1 MNNRLKILPLLV
13 TLIFLAS
20 CAKNDTPESVTLR
33 LGVGGVGGQ
42 VWGEKEQTVL
52 YGESSKPVSESADK
66 GFVFDGWYS
75 DGVKTSDAPVLA
87 MDEMKENTEITARFR
102 QEHTDIPLI
111 VIDTENGST
120 VSSRGDYLSCGVTVS
135 DPNNDENC
143 GNYTAQIRGRGN
155 ASWNFQKKGYKI
167 KMMNPRQLYLNH
179 TS

>member
-1 MNNRLKILPLLV
+1 MLGLV
-13 TLIFLAS
+13 TLTLLAS

-66 GFVFDGWYS
+66 GWYS
-75 DGVKTSDAPVLA
+75 NGVKTSDAPVFA

-143 GNYTAQIRGRGN
+143 GNYTA
-155 ASWNFQKKGYKI
+155 
-167 KMMNPRQLYLNH
+167 
-179 TS
+179 

>member
-52 YGESSKPVSESADK
+52 YGESSKPVSEVADK

-75 DGVKTSDAPVLA
+75 NGVKTSDAPVLA

-111 VIDTENGST
+111 VIDTENGNT
-120 VSSRGDYLSCGVTVS
+120 VARAGTISPAASLCPTRITTKTAGTILLRFAEEETRRGTF
-135 DPNNDENC
+135 
-143 GNYTAQIRGRGN
+143 R
-155 ASWNFQKKGYKI
+155 KKAT
-167 KMMNPRQLYLNH
+167 R
-179 TS
+179 